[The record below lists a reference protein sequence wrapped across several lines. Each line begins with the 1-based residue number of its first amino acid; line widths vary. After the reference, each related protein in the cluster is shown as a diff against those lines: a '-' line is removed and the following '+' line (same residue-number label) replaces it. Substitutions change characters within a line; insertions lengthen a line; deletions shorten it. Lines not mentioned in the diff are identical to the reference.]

1 MFQVF
6 QRLSEKKGATAANQ
20 QFTAS
25 QEGDRS
31 RHRYVLRAPGFEN
44 VSAIILAL
52 IVTLLSMILGK
63 VQILQCI
70 AVLKVT
76 MEGRKGGREGGRG
89 GSGTMY
95 THLGVRLLMAD
106 MKHDKMSQIMCVT

>member
-31 RHRYVLRAPGFEN
+31 RHRYVLRAPGFDN

-70 AVLKVT
+70 AVLQVN
-76 MEGRKGGREGGRG
+76 MEGREGGRG
-89 GSGTMY
+89 GGGSGTMY
-95 THLGVRLLMAD
+95 TPGVRLLMAE
-106 MKHDKMSQIMCVT
+106 